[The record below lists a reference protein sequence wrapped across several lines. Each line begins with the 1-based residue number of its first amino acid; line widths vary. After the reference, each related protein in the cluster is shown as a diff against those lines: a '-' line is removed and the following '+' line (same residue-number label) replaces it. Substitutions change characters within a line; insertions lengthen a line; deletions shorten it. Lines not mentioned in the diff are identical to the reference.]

1 MRALRDW
8 IQETHSAGFELRRH
22 FFLRF
27 FDSDLVSTPG
37 QWQVVAGG
45 VLAVLLSLSL
55 ILTQAY
61 YHKYLELNNLRTPEP
76 LRLATLADVLFLVT
90 LAMFLIA
97 LFTTLQW
104 PSLFPGLR
112 DYLALGAMPVRL
124 RDVFVAKFSALVAV
138 ASLFVVAITSP
149 LSVMLPMV
157 MAGRHCDDALRHIP
171 AIFIASTL
179 AAVFVFFALV
189 ATQGVLLN
197 VTPIRHFTRV
207 SLTVQGA
214 ILTTLLC
221 GLPLAFSIPGLQT
234 SMNQRPDWIVWVP
247 PAWFL
252 GLHQV
257 LVGNG
262 ELLAVRLAWLS
273 LAGVA

>member
-1 MRALRDW
+1 MRAFVLLSVLALGLLGGSGGRKMLQSCLKRVREW
-8 IQETHSAGFELRRH
+8 FEETHSAAFELRRH

-45 VLAVLLSLSL
+45 LLAVLLSLS
-55 ILTQAY
+55 IIMTQAY
-61 YHKYLELNNLRTPEP
+61 YHKYMGLNSLRTAEP

-112 DYLALGAMPVRL
+112 DYLALGALPIGL
-124 RDVFVAKFSALVAV
+124 RDVFIAKFSALVAFVGLFIV
-138 ASLFVVAITSP
+138 ATTFLP
-149 LSVMLPMV
+149 SVILPMV
-157 MAGRHCDDALRHIP
+157 MAGRYCTDAPRQIP
-171 AIFIASTL
+171 AIFISSTL
-179 AAVFVFFALV
+179 AALFVFFALV
-189 ATQGVLLN
+189 AVQGVLLN

-214 ILTTLLC
+214 LLTTLLC
-221 GLPLAFSIPGLQT
+221 GLPLAFSI
-234 SMNQRPDWIVWVP
+234 
-247 PAWFL
+247 
-252 GLHQV
+252 
-257 LVGNG
+257 
-262 ELLAVRLAWLS
+262 
-273 LAGVA
+273 